1 MEYCSK
7 LSHFIGRLASSLTRG
22 FLFLPGTM
30 SGKAKTSG
38 VSRSAVGD
46 GGGGAGGRGDSEP
59 KTKKQRLSVAAG
71 SEKSVE
77 TDEELYQKAVS
88 LVFGGELYSKL
99 LQYAGPEGIAHL
111 RDDRKWRKAMDELPV
126 DDRKGLN
133 LPVVERPD
141 DVDLTL
147 LRQLLTEPASTAH
160 AGRKSGCW
168 TLSELG
174 WKILVRSPLT
184 SNAVIRDM
192 INSGNDKLLDES
204 VVERRGNSA
213 DILADLVRHGKP
225 EFLWRI
231 SRHPSATCE
240 ILSTTL
246 MRLPHS
252 LLSPYDIRTALE
264 NIAKHENTGELDLD
278 FLSAHENSSVR
289 TCVARN
295 RATPIYLLRKLSTD
309 PDVYVR
315 SAVACNP
322 KTPRDILI
330 SLSIDPSDYV
340 RAAVAENSSAGL
352 DLLVKLALDDDP
364 DVLETLACY
373 QEKKH
378 FDLIF
383 DEARMSHRSI
393 IARYSHSTSALER
406 LVGMDDKRYDHIVAC
421 NPNTSKEVLARLAT
435 SDDDS
440 VREEVAGN
448 KNASAATLEL
458 LSNDDACKSQV
469 ASNESTPIRVLE
481 ALAKDDDIHIV
492 HIVAENESATLEIL
506 RGIISS
512 NPPDSVPEEVF
523 QNESLPLADAVDFAA
538 AVLEKD
544 IELRVSLEH
553 SLFRRLED
561 EKDLLPVSL
570 VVALSK
576 KDRLFFQRRAASCS
590 NLPVKDILRMS
601 RDKGID
607 QEVYDELEINP
618 LLQVAVDKLYH
629 LLSSG
634 GVGNDDLFDK
644 GEKWW

>member
-1 MEYCSK
+1 
-7 LSHFIGRLASSLTRG
+7 
-22 FLFLPGTM
+22 M

-38 VSRSAVGD
+38 VSPSAVGD

-111 RDDRKWRKAMDELPV
+111 RGDRKWRKAMDELPV

-184 SNAVIRDM
+184 SNAVIRDV
-192 INSGNDKLLDES
+192 INSSNDNLLDVS
-204 VVERRGNSA
+204 LLERQGNSA
-213 DILADLVRHGKP
+213 KVLADLVRHGKP
-225 EFLWRI
+225 EILWQI
-231 SRHPSATCE
+231 SNHPSATCE
-240 ILSTTL
+240 ILSAIL
-246 MRLPHS
+246 VRLPQS
-252 LLSPYDIRTALE
+252 KLSQVDIRTALE

-278 FLSAHENSSVR
+278 FLSAHESLSVR
-289 TCVARN
+289 RGVAKN

-309 PDVYVR
+309 PDDYVQ

-330 SLSIDPSDYV
+330 SLSIDPSEFV
-340 RAAVAENSSAGL
+340 RASIAENYSAGL
-352 DLLVKLALDDDP
+352 DIFLKLAMDDSRYVLD
-364 DVLETLACY
+364 TLARY
-373 QEKKH
+373 QEKNN

-393 IARYSHSTSALER
+393 IARYSDKSDALDR
-406 LVGMDDKRYDHIVAC
+406 LVGVDAMRYDHLISC
-421 NPNTSKEVLARLAT
+421 NPNTSQDVLARLAT
-435 SDDDS
+435 SGNDT
-440 VREEVAGN
+440 VRWGVAGN
-448 KNASAATLEL
+448 KNAGAATLEL
-458 LSNDDACKSQV
+458 LSNDDACKSQL
-469 ASNESTPIRVLE
+469 ASNESMPIRVLE
-481 ALAKDDDIHIV
+481 ALAKDDDIAV
-492 HIVAENESATLEIL
+492 VENVAYNESATPEIL

-512 NPPDSVPEEVF
+512 NPPASVPAEVF
-523 QNESLPLADAVDFAA
+523 ENKSLPFADVVDFAA

-544 IELRVSLEH
+544 IELGGILEH

-576 KDRLFFQRRAASCS
+576 KDRLFFQRKAAACS
-590 NLPVKDILRMS
+590 NLPVKDILRLS
-601 RDKGID
+601 KIEGDRIC
-607 QEVYDELEINP
+607 ERLEINP
-618 LLQVAVDKLYH
+618 LLQIAVDKLYH